1 MKRMQKIVASLVV
14 LLCAFTFSSCNK
26 EKYQRNNAAG
36 EAWLARHTQG
46 ARASIA
52 GQWVSADWGNAALS
66 QNGRR
71 VTGTLGNYSVE
82 GVVSGYK
89 AYLLLKSNGWVYYTA
104 ELESFSA
111 GSLVGLYS
119 ASVPFS
125 AADQQGILLR
135 R

>member
-1 MKRMQKIVASLVV
+1 MQKIVTSLVV
-14 LLCAFTFSSCNK
+14 LLCAFAFSSCNK

-36 EAWLARHTQG
+36 DAWLAQHSQG
-46 ARASIA
+46 ARVSIG
-52 GQWVSADWGNAALS
+52 GQWSSADWGAAALT

-89 AYLLLKSNGWVYYTA
+89 AYLLLTSNGWVFYTA
-104 ELESFSA
+104 ELERFSD

-119 ASVPFS
+119 SSVPFS
-125 AADQQGILLR
+125 SADQQGILLR